1 MGQRDKTGAV
11 VKCRVSKITIPWAW
25 GRWTGDGNGGQ
36 RVAFPLMLQR
46 SRWCLPW
53 AEGVMPGASETSL
66 QAQLGVG
73 PGGTSWG
80 RWWDVAAGRSFAS
93 PVSLQPPGSSGGDS
107 SVTGAFLLGNY
118 PGLCFRKCSEY

>member
-53 AEGVMPGASETSL
+53 AEGVMPGASETRR
-66 QAQLGVG
+66 
-73 PGGTSWG
+73 SWG
-80 RWWDVAAGRSFAS
+80 WDQVEQAGGGGGMWLLEDPS
-93 PVSLQPPGSSGGDS
+93 PARCPCSLLAPLAVTVVSPEHS
-107 SVTGAFLLGNY
+107 Y
-118 PGLCFRKCSEY
+118 